1 MSKAGYRSPSG
12 LWIGGAAGFPF
23 IIKRG
28 YRSLLAFWL
37 GGAWKG
43 KTTPTPPVPVV
54 AKVDDGRRWGPSTVI
69 YREGEISYWWERRQ
83 RVEDEEII
91 LL

>member
-1 MSKAGYRSPSG
+1 MDC
-12 LWIGGAAGFPF
+12 
-23 IIKRG
+23 
-28 YRSLLAFWL
+28 AFQDDAFQL
-37 GGAWKG
+37 NAFQVCF
-43 KTTPTPPVPVV
+43 TPETP
-54 AKVDDGRRWGPSTVI
+54 DQRRWGPSKVI

>member
-1 MSKAGYRSPSG
+1 MGTC
-12 LWIGGAAGFPF
+12 WAAD
-23 IIKRG
+23 
-28 YRSLLAFWL
+28 SWQT
-37 GGAWKG
+37 GAWADG
-43 KTTPTPPVPVV
+43 TWSNRVIPPLPPAPVV
-54 AKVDDGRRWGPSTVI
+54 KVEEQRRWGPSKVI